1 MIPVRTNEFGLISAE
16 DLRRAT
22 IELGGVMKR
31 LQTGKRVNSASEDVG
46 ALVESNHLLRALST
60 LQLATEQ
67 ITKGQSVLSKIE
79 DTVEGIYNLLD
90 KMRQN
95 AERATQS
102 TDSNEISTLQ
112 RSSDELYIEIR
123 KLARSTIFQ
132 KQQLVRGGS
141 GNLVVGPVTIVFTTG
156 GQPVTIYKQDIDVS
170 GINLAGYASGTLADN
185 AVSNLV
191 TVIGQSG
198 VAQGMFTSSISY
210 GSYASISFSVG
221 GGIATAVLRLGATGI
236 VMTESIRINFTG
248 PQVLDFVNM
257 GFRVYVETA
266 ASGGQG
272 IGPGSTGSAVITL
285 QRQEAKFF
293 RGTNVNSL
301 MDYVQF
307 DIPNLE
313 PENLLGSI
321 SLGGGTMFTFDLR
334 AAPETAVT
342 LIREAIEYV
351 ENVRARVG
359 AVKHMLEVS
368 QTQVQNQRII
378 AQVQRS
384 SIIDTKFDEDALLL
398 TSLQVVQQSANAMV
412 AISRLTP
419 QLVLQLL
426 G

>member
-1 MIPVRTNEFGLISAE
+1 MAIPVRTNEFGLISAE

-46 ALVESNHLLRALST
+46 ALVEANQLTRTLST

-79 DTVEGIYNLLD
+79 DTIEGIYNLLD

-112 RSSDELYIEIR
+112 SSSDELYREIR

-141 GNLVVGPVTIVFTTG
+141 GNLVVGPVTIVFTTNT
-156 GQPVTIYKQDIDVS
+156 QPVTIYKQDIDVS
-170 GINLAGYASGTLADN
+170 GINLAGYASGTRADN

-198 VAQGMFTSSISY
+198 VLQGMFTSSISY

-221 GGIATAVLRLGATGI
+221 GGIATAGLYLNGSAVL
-236 VMTESIRINFTG
+236 TESIRINFTG

-257 GFRVYVETA
+257 GFRVYVEN
-266 ASGGQG
+266 ASSGG
-272 IGPGSTGSAVITL
+272 IGPGSSLNAIVITI
-285 QRQEAKFF
+285 QRQETKFF

-359 AVKHMLEVS
+359 TIKNMLEVS

>member
-1 MIPVRTNEFGLISAE
+1 MAIPVRTNEFGLISAE

-112 RSSDELYIEIR
+112 RSSDELYREIR

-141 GNLVVGPVTIVFTTG
+141 GNLVVGPVTIVFTTNT
-156 GQPVTIYKQDIDVS
+156 QPVTIYKQDIDVS
-170 GINLAGYASGTLADN
+170 GINLAGYASGTRADN

-198 VAQGMFTSSISY
+198 VLQGMFTSSISY

-221 GGIATAVLRLGATGI
+221 GGIATAGLYLNGSAVL
-236 VMTESIRINFTG
+236 TESIRINFTG

-257 GFRVYVETA
+257 GFRVYVEN
-266 ASGGQG
+266 ASSGG
-272 IGPGSTGSAVITL
+272 IGPGSTGNAVITI

-321 SLGGGTMFTFDLR
+321 SLGGGTLFTFDLR

-359 AVKHMLEVS
+359 TIKNMLEVS